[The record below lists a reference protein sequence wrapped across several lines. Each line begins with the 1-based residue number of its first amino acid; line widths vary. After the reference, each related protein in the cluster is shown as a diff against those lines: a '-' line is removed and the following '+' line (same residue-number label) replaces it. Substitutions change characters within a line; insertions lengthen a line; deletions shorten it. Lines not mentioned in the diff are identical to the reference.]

1 MKNDFN
7 ERQIG
12 KWVAGLE
19 GLSDELSRGEEMFY
33 RHEARY
39 LDIARRVGGQALLTM
54 IPDGVD
60 AQEWGERVSDFVD
73 LVFSRISVN
82 GKAMEIIYAGR
93 AQDDAPSKHNTQ
105 VTYADVLEW
114 VKAGVEHGGKD
125 KTAIENTRN
134 RSDEQ
139 IAYDVNT
146 ALRQQRL
153 GRGSQDYT
161 AITERLERWV
171 ESRVL
176 NGDFPDMLAAV
187 LDAWRFAVGVA
198 MERDLEALVTRGVRR
213 SFRGR

>member
-1 MKNDFN
+1 MSN
-7 ERQIG
+7 ESEIE
-12 KWVAGLE
+12 KWVKGLE
-19 GLSDELSRGEEMFY
+19 NLGLAIETGDREDKSIFV

-39 LDIARRVGGQALLTM
+39 LEIARRVGGQVLLVM

-60 AQEWGERVSDFVD
+60 PQEWGERVSDFVD
-73 LVFSRISVN
+73 LIFTRKSTG

-93 AQDDAPSKHNTQ
+93 ADDDAPSARQ
-105 VTYADVLEW
+105 VPVTYADVLEW
-114 VKAGVEHGGKD
+114 VQAGVENGGKD
-125 KTAIENTRN
+125 KTAVENTRN

-153 GRGSQDYT
+153 GIGTKDYT

-176 NGDFPDMLAAV
+176 NGDFPGMLVAV
-187 LDAWRFAVGVA
+187 LDAWYHAVGVA
-198 MERDLEALVTRGVRR
+198 MERDLGAWGVRTLR
-213 SFRGR
+213 GSFR

>member
-1 MKNDFN
+1 MSEFDP
-7 ERQIG
+7 
-12 KWVAGLE
+12 WVLGLE
-19 GLSDELSRGEEMFY
+19 KLHVSLADGETVFE

-39 LDIARRVGGQALLTM
+39 LDIAQRVGGQTLLMM

-60 AQEWGERVSDFVD
+60 PDDWGGRVSDFVD
-73 LVFSRISVN
+73 LVFSRLISS
-82 GKAMEIIYAGR
+82 GRGMEIIYAGR
-93 AQDDAPSKHNTQ
+93 SAADGTGQSVQ

-114 VKAGVEHGGKD
+114 VKAGVENGGKD

-153 GRGSQDYT
+153 GLGNTDYT

-176 NGDFPDMLAAV
+176 AGDFPDMLEAV
-187 LDAWRFAVGVA
+187 LDAWAYALDAA
-198 MERDLEALVTRGVRR
+198 MGRDFMAWVIKAGRK
-213 SFRGR
+213 SF

>member
-1 MKNDFN
+1 MGMSN
-7 ERQIG
+7 ESEIG
-12 KWVAGLE
+12 KWVT
-19 GLSDELSRGEEMFY
+19 GLSNLGDALGHGEEIFV
-33 RHEARY
+33 RNERRY
-39 LDIARRVGGQALLTM
+39 LDIAQRVGGQALLAM
-54 IPDGVD
+54 IPDGED
-60 AQEWGERVSDFVD
+60 PQEWGERVSDFVD
-73 LVFSRISVN
+73 LVFTRQST
-82 GKAMEIIYAGR
+82 GAKAMEIIYAGR
-93 AQDDAPSKHNTQ
+93 AANDSKSTRQTQ

-153 GRGSQDYT
+153 GLGSQDYS

-176 NGDFPDMLAAV
+176 KGDFPGMLVIV
-187 LDAWRFAVGVA
+187 LDAWFHAVGIA
-198 MERDLEALVTRGVRR
+198 MERDLEAWGVRVLRR
-213 SFRGR
+213 SFR